1 MEVHSKESDRN
12 AELERVLVDIRGRLR
27 ARQQRVEADADQAMS
42 QIIVSALRVMVL
54 NEMKQYLDA
63 LDYAISLI
71 EEYRPI

>member
-42 QIIVSALRVMVL
+42 QIMVSALRVMVL
-54 NEMKQYLDA
+54 NEMKQHLDA
-63 LDYAISLI
+63 LDYAISLV